1 MAVEPVDF
9 LVGPV
14 SRGAAA
20 VLAGMTLGYAGL
32 TGLYAIRGL
41 RAQLDDRWSAV
52 VATAVMALLGLTLWR
67 DGARLLPAPFS
78 VFVLIVALA
87 GIAFTLTYTLGRYQ
101 ERIERFKVQFGER
114 LSALLDAIV
123 PEERQQEWER
133 MRVAWK
139 PSVEERRKT
148 PHLLMGV
155 FLLIYAGLG
164 YLIVRGAWD
173 LLYGADAAILML
185 DDGEGIRNLYLAS
198 HSGVLAAGQVFALT
212 CLLGLLY
219 ILVPTELLRLK
230 YPELSYPFKSLILT
244 RLRQRE
250 RGLFGAHYYLAA
262 ATPLAVLW
270 LTADPARWD
279 ATVPAAAALL
289 VVTVF
294 ADAASALVGIRWGE
308 RKFPHN
314 PKKSYM
320 GAFGGTVVA
329 FLATLPLLGLPGA
342 LASAAVFLA
351 IDLIAPVPIFVSD
364 NLLYPVTLS
373 VVYLAMV
380 DYIEPWFAYY

>member
-1 MAVEPVDF
+1 VDVEPVDF

-20 VLAGMTLGYAGL
+20 LLAGMTLGYALL
-32 TGLYAIRGL
+32 TGIYAVRGL

-52 VATAVMALLGLTLWR
+52 VATVVMALLGLTLWR
-67 DGARLLPAPFS
+67 DGAELLPAPFS

-87 GIAFTLTYTLGRYQ
+87 GIVLTLTYTLGRYQ

-114 LSALLDAIV
+114 LSHLLDAIV
-123 PEERQQEWER
+123 PEERQKEWER
-133 MRVAWK
+133 LRVSWR
-139 PSVEERRKT
+139 PTTEERRKI
-148 PHLLMGV
+148 PHLLMGL
-155 FLLIYAGLG
+155 FLLFYAGLG
-164 YLIVRGAWD
+164 YLVLRAAWD
-173 LLYGADAAILML
+173 LLYGADAAILTL
-185 DDGEGIRNLYLAS
+185 DGGEGIRNLYLAS
-198 HSGVLAAGQVFALT
+198 HSGILAAGQVFSLT

-219 ILVPTELLRLK
+219 VLVPTELLRLK

-244 RLRQRE
+244 RLRPRE

-279 ATVPAAAALL
+279 ATVPAAAAVL
-289 VVTVF
+289 VVTIY
-294 ADAASALVGIRWGE
+294 ADAASALIGIRYGE
-308 RKFPHN
+308 RKFGHN
-314 PKKSYM
+314 PRKSYA
-320 GAFGGTVVA
+320 GAIGGTVVA

-342 LASAAVFLA
+342 LASAAVFLL
-351 IDLIAPVPIFVSD
+351 IDLIAPVPVFISD
-364 NLLYPVTLS
+364 NLLYPVALS

-380 DYIEPWFAYY
+380 DYIDPWFAYY